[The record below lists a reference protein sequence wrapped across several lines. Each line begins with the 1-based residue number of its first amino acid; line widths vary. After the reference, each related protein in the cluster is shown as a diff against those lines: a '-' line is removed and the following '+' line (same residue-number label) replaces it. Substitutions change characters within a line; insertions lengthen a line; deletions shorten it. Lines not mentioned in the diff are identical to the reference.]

1 MKQEKMIRY
10 MNLIDSKY
18 IAEADPANAKNIA
31 KRKSRTSLM
40 LRYGTLAASFVLVV
54 GVLLAMPY
62 LQHDDPV
69 FPDQTDNPHD
79 STGPIEDT
87 SDHSSVSTDTEPVTD
102 RPIIGGSEYCDHDVV
117 YNYGVQDGS
126 FHSIPGTLIEYV
138 GQDEFSKWV
147 EKKTE
152 DMLAS
157 NEGKYDSCL
166 VFSIVD
172 FVNDFNIPR
181 LHFEAINDNFLADY
195 YDYNLDA
202 IYAGKEEAEAYYLSD
217 RSQIIRE
224 KRFIRF
230 FKSQLR
236 LYVENQDA
244 TAITNWIE
252 EKNATEWGFSE
263 ATRSHIE
270 IPGSGY
276 SDEFRGGYSQYSIK
290 EFIDYFDIPR
300 DVVEEIYLRCRN
312 PALEGELDI
321 EALFST
327 ESSDIGSN
335 DSDRTD
341 KKPLDID
348 RSYIVYKAD
357 NSAE

>member
-1 MKQEKMIRY
+1 MRKISIF
-10 MNLIDSKY
+10 LIAFLLVSQLVACDARINDS
-18 IAEADPANAKNIA
+18 
-31 KRKSRTSLM
+31 
-40 LRYGTLAASFVLVV
+40 
-54 GVLLAMPY
+54 
-62 LQHDDPV
+62 
-69 FPDQTDNPHD
+69 NPSIYND
-79 STGPIEDT
+79 FINNE
-87 SDHSSVSTDTEPVTD
+87 TDTHELNCDD
-102 RPIIGGSEYCDHDVV
+102 RNDDSVIDKSDASESSTPNQNVDNVGGSKYCDHDVV
-117 YNYGVQDGS
+117 YNGGVQDGS
-126 FHSIPGTLIEYV
+126 FHSIPGNLIEYV
-138 GQDEFSKWV
+138 GQDEFNKWV

-157 NEGKYDSCL
+157 NEGKYDSCF
-166 VFSIVD
+166 VSIVD

-181 LHFEAINDNFLADY
+181 CDFEVINDNFLADY

-217 RSQIIRE
+217 RSQIIME
-224 KRFIRF
+224 KRFVRF

-244 TAITNWIE
+244 VAVQNWIKD
-252 EKNATEWGFSE
+252 KNSTAWGFSE
-263 ATRSHIE
+263 ATRSHTD
-270 IPGSGY
+270 IPGCGY

-321 EALFST
+321 DALFST
-327 ESSDIGSN
+327 ESSDRGAN

-341 KKPLDID
+341 KKPLEVD
-348 RSYIVYKAD
+348 RSYMVYKTD

>member
-1 MKQEKMIRY
+1 MRKISIF
-10 MNLIDSKY
+10 LIVFLLISQLVACEARINDRNPG
-18 IAEADPANAKNIA
+18 INNNPINNEADTNELNMPSISDDQNDDSVISEADVSESSTSNQNAEN
-31 KRKSRTSLM
+31 
-40 LRYGTLAASFVLVV
+40 V
-54 GVLLAMPY
+54 GGRDLCKHIVMNREV
-62 LQHDDPV
+62 DI
-69 FPDQTDNPHD
+69 DNSYH
-79 STGPIEDT
+79 T
-87 SDHSSVSTDTEPVTD
+87 
-102 RPIIGGSEYCDHDVV
+102 
-117 YNYGVQDGS
+117 
-126 FHSIPGTLIEYV
+126 IPGTLIEYV

-152 DMLAS
+152 DMLTS

-172 FVNDFNIPR
+172 FIVDFNIPR
-181 LHFEAINDNFLADY
+181 HDFEIINDNFLADY
-195 YDYNLDA
+195 YDYNIDV
-202 IYAGKEEAEAYYLSD
+202 IYAGKEAAEAYYSSERL
-217 RSQIIRE
+217 QMILE
-224 KRFIRF
+224 KRVIR
-230 FKSQLR
+230 QLKVQLK

-244 TAITNWIE
+244 AAVQNWIK

-263 ATRSHIE
+263 ATRSHID
-270 IPGSGY
+270 IPGCGY

-300 DVVEEIYLRCRN
+300 DVVEEIYLRCQKH
-312 PALEGELDI
+312 PAFEGELDI

-327 ESSDIGSN
+327 ESSDSGSN

-341 KKPLDID
+341 KNPLAVD

>member
-18 IAEADPANAKNIA
+18 IAEANPANAKNIA
-31 KRKSRTSLM
+31 KRKSRTNLI
-40 LRYGTLAASFVLVV
+40 LRYGALAASFVLVV

-62 LQHDDPV
+62 LRHDDPV

-87 SDHSSVSTDTEPVTD
+87 SNHGSESTDTEPVTD
-102 RPIIGGSEYCDHDVV
+102 RPIIGGSLECVHTV
-117 YNYGVQDGS
+117 YDRSYHQIDG
-126 FHSIPGTLIEYV
+126 HLIEYV
-138 GQDEFSKWV
+138 VRIYGQEAYDNWGVERRKEINLAPDESF
-147 EKKTE
+147 
-152 DMLAS
+152 DYCS
-157 NEGKYDSCL
+157 N
-166 VFSIVD
+166 FTIVD
-172 FVNDFNIPR
+172 YVEDFNIPR
-181 LHFEAINDNFLADY
+181 EVFEALNDNYLSCR

-202 IYAGKEEAEAYYLSD
+202 IYAGKEVAEAYYRSD
-217 RSQIIRE
+217 RSQVVLERKFLRNI
-224 KRFIRF
+224 KG
-230 FKSQLR
+230 QLK
-236 LYVENQDA
+236 LYVETQDA
-244 TAITNWIE
+244 EAITNWIN

-270 IPGSGY
+270 IPGYGY

-300 DVVEEIYLRCRN
+300 DVVEEIYLRCWN

-321 EALFST
+321 DALF
-327 ESSDIGSN
+327 EADNGSN

-348 RSYIVYKAD
+348 RSYIVYKTD

>member
-10 MNLIDSKY
+10 MDLLDSQY
-18 IAEADPANAKNIA
+18 IEEADPANAKKNSKQKAGTGTIL
-31 KRKSRTSLM
+31 K
-40 LRYGTLAASFVLVV
+40 YGTLAASFVLLI
-54 GVLLAMPY
+54 GVLFAMPY
-62 LQHDDPV
+62 LKHDDLVSPETS
-69 FPDQTDNPHD
+69 DGYD

-87 SDHSSVSTDTEPVTD
+87 SDHSPVSTDTEPVTD
-102 RPIIGGSEYCDHDVV
+102 RPIMGGSDYCDHDVV

-126 FHSIPGTLIEYV
+126 FHTFPGTLINYV
-138 GQDEFSKWV
+138 GQDEFDKWI
-147 EKKTE
+147 EKKRE
-152 DMLAS
+152 DMFAS
-157 NEGKYDSCL
+157 NEGKYVRCF
-166 VFSIVD
+166 VSIVD
-172 FVNDFNIPR
+172 FVEEFNIPR
-181 LHFEAINDNFLADY
+181 LHFEAINDNFLADR

-202 IYAGKEEAEAYYLSD
+202 IYASKEEAEAYYLSD

-321 EALFST
+321 EALFSKNGG
-327 ESSDIGSN
+327 SIISDKN
-335 DSDRTD
+335 
-341 KKPLDID
+341 PLTVD
-348 RSYIVYKAD
+348 RSYIVYKTD